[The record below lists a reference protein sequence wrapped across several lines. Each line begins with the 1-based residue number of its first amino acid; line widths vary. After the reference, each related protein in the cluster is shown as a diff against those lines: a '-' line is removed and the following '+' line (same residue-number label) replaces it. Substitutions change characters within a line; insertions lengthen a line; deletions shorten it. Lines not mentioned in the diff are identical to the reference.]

1 MTMNGI
7 LFLCCSPRPLF
18 SFHRYRNPNPIS
30 LAFSLSFAIPSRT
43 SRFRCG
49 SGSGPKRRRSRAVA
63 VRASRRESPY
73 EVLGVPPSAT
83 PRDIKRAYRK
93 LALQFHPDVNKEPN
107 AQERFMRIK
116 HAYNTLINSE
126 SRFNATNSTR
136 ANYSTP
142 SDKKSTTEDE
152 QFYGFVDFLRDLQ
165 EEFRNWEADLNR
177 EEKPKSLWEELAE
190 IGEEFVEFLE
200 KELNIKDTNLED
212 DSTGSQRERRRE
224 EDVQRQPS
232 VEESIDEVEAA
243 LAKLKK
249 ELGL

>member
-7 LFLCCSPRPLF
+7 LFLCCSPRPLL
-18 SFHRYRNPNPIS
+18 SFHRYRNRNPNPIS
-30 LAFSLSFAIPSRT
+30 LAFSLSFTIPSKT
-43 SRFRCG
+43 YRFRCG
-49 SGSGPKRRRSRAVA
+49 SGCGPKRRSRAVA

-126 SRFNATNSTR
+126 SRFNNATSTR

-142 SDKKSTTEDE
+142 YDKKSTAQEE
-152 QFYGFVDFLRDLQ
+152 QFYGFVDFLKDLQ

-177 EEKPKSLWEELAE
+177 EEKPKSLWEELAHYQNS
-190 IGEEFVEFLE
+190 L
-200 KELNIKDTNLED
+200 IKFWQTF
-212 DSTGSQRERRRE
+212 R
-224 EDVQRQPS
+224 
-232 VEESIDEVEAA
+232 
-243 LAKLKK
+243 K
-249 ELGL
+249 